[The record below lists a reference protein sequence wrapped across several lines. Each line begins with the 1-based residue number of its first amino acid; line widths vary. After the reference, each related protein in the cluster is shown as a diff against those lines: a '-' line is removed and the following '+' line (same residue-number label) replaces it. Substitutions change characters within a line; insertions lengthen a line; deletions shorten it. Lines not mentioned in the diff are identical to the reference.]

1 MNHLWYAWKLAR
13 YRTGL
18 FLASCFLQG
27 IVFYLFPLVPGL
39 IIAQIFNNLTGAA
52 PISAGIAG
60 LIALLVGTAL
70 ARVMT
75 IALGMRL
82 ETTLAST
89 TEALLRNNL
98 FARILQRPG
107 AQALPASS
115 GEAISRFRNDVS
127 EIASFVCWMFDP
139 FGQII
144 VVCIAL
150 GILVHTS
157 PLFTLIIFLP
167 LLVVLTIANMVAR
180 RVRAYRQAHQE
191 SIGEVTDLLGQVFG
205 AVQTVQVARAE
216 RHVVEHFK
224 QVNEIRRKA
233 ALKDKLLSQMLDSVF
248 TNAADLGTGLLLL
261 VAAQAMHKTDKE
273 EPGMR
278 RRRPGLGDRFF

>member
-1 MNHLWYAWKLAR
+1 MKHLWYAWKLAR

-27 IVFYLFPLVPGL
+27 IVFYLFPLIPGL
-39 IIAQIFNNLTGAA
+39 IIAQIFTTLTDAA
-52 PISAGIAG
+52 PISLGIAG
-60 LIALLVGTAL
+60 LIALLVGSAL
-70 ARVMT
+70 ARVMM

-107 AQALPASS
+107 AQALPVSA
-115 GEAISRFRNDVS
+115 GEAMSRFRNDVS

-157 PLFTLIIFLP
+157 PLITLIIFIP
-167 LLVVLTIANMVAR
+167 LLAIWEPGSCCWWPR
-180 RVRAYRQAHQE
+180 RLC
-191 SIGEVTDLLGQVFG
+191 S
-205 AVQTVQVARAE
+205 
-216 RHVVEHFK
+216 
-224 QVNEIRRKA
+224 RKA
-233 ALKDKLLSQMLDSVF
+233 
-248 TNAADLGTGLLLL
+248 L
-261 VAAQAMHKTDKE
+261 VLAILCSLCHTSA
-273 EPGMR
+273 GSLR
-278 RRRPGLGDRFF
+278 